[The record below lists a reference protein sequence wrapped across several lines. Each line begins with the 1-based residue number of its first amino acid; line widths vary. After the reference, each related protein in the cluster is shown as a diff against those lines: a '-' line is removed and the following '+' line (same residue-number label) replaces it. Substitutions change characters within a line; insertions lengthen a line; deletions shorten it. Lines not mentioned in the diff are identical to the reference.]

1 MSLTSSLEREMLF
14 ADDAEAPWIVLRGR
28 PPSSLGFSP
37 DDARWQR
44 FDPFCWIRLLILLA
58 QYYLVAPRGLGQR
71 YFPTWVT
78 WVAGCWL
85 NLGLPA
91 CNTRALRGGT
101 SSEWHKTLPY
111 INSRPWTLGCWQQ
124 LSRVSGSEAVSR
136 LAHYDPQSSKG
147 RCQELK
153 LVLLCAKLVL

>member
-1 MSLTSSLEREMLF
+1 MMQKLLGLCWGGGLLPPWVSHRMTPAGKDLIPS
-14 ADDAEAPWIVLRGR
+14 AE
-28 PPSSLGFSP
+28 
-37 DDARWQR
+37 
-44 FDPFCWIRLLILLA
+44 RLLILLA